1 MGQLAGVNWAAF
13 ITGHGWMPV
22 YTSWEI
28 GRVQLYLCKA
38 VRTQWFISNCTF
50 TAHFSV
56 SFPYISLFK
65 SWVVR
70 HCPWRKWCL
79 LSWSVGSG
87 SSTFLWSALGA
98 GWRSGC
104 GAAPAA
110 GSSRISWRENTPGG
124 AAPGG
129 FPSPECVCHLCLG
142 AARGSKC
149 IQRARAAVW
158 APQENSRTSEQQN
171 IKRWNRLPG
180 EVVGAPSW
188 KCPRPGWIGLV

>member
-70 HCPWRKWCL
+70 HCPWRKSDV
-79 LSWSVGSG
+79 SWADPRAMEAAHFSDQNQ
-87 SSTFLWSALGA
+87 ALGT
-98 GWRSGC
+98 GWGSVWVLWC
-104 GAAPAA
+104 SPAA
-110 GSSRISWRENTPGG
+110 GCSRFSWGMVSKVGMDQEGT
-124 AAPGG
+124 
-129 FPSPECVCHLCLG
+129 FP
-142 AARGSKC
+142 
-149 IQRARAAVW
+149 
-158 APQENSRTSEQQN
+158 
-171 IKRWNRLPG
+171 LPVSVTCSNG
-180 EVVGAPSW
+180 RKVDG
-188 KCPRPGWIGLV
+188 KMG

>member
-1 MGQLAGVNWAAF
+1 MGQLAGVNWVAF

-70 HCPWRKWCL
+70 HCPWKKSDV
-79 LSWSVGSG
+79 SWADPWAMEGACFSDQQ
-87 SSTFLWSALGA
+87 ARGA
-98 GWRSGC
+98 GWGSVWVLWCCSCCRMLQVQLEQQYPRWAWTRRVPFPSLC
-104 GAAPAA
+104 LSPAA
-110 GSSRISWRENTPGG
+110 
-124 AAPGG
+124 
-129 FPSPECVCHLCLG
+129 
-142 AARGSKC
+142 
-149 IQRARAAVW
+149 
-158 APQENSRTSEQQN
+158 
-171 IKRWNRLPG
+171 
-180 EVVGAPSW
+180 VG
-188 KCPRPGWIGLV
+188 